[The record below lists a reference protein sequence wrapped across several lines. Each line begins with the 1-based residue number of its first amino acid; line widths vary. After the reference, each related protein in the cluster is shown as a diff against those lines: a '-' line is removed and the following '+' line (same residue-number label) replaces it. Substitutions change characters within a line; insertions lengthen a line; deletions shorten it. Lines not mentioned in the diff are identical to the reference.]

1 MTDISIKKKK
11 LFDDDDEIG
20 KLDAGENKQKKEMQN
35 KQDVNSLVI
44 NGSVIEENEGQLRK

>member
-35 KQDVNSLVI
+35 K
-44 NGSVIEENEGQLRK
+44 